1 MNYKKIYSGQQ
12 DFTFSPDGIV
22 LVPRAMIEI
31 LPECPWQTRDQVNY
45 ALAKG
50 WVQIVANMTNAE
62 YTMELLQQ

>member
-1 MNYKKIYSGQQ
+1 MNYKKIYRGQP

-22 LVPRAMIEI
+22 LGPRAMIEI
-31 LPECPWQTRDQVNY
+31 LPQCPWETRDQVNY